1 MEAITS
7 IAQRVAAI
15 EATLSPAGAPRGS
28 ATAGSGARFDQVLR
42 TVVDG
47 ATGPGQARA
56 PDASTA
62 SGPARTVD
70 GVPGD
75 LAVHGNGKIPRTALQ
90 EVGTTG
96 HRLWAP
102 AGQALEGLLAAA
114 AREGVEIG
122 ITDSYRSYDAQV
134 DVAQRKGL
142 YTQGGLAAVPGT
154 SAHGWGMAVDLDLDE
169 RAQAWMRTNGER
181 FGFVEDTPREPWHW
195 VYRA

>member
-1 MEAITS
+1 MDAISS

-15 EATLSPAGAPRGS
+15 ESAFGAAS
-28 ATAGSGARFDQVLR
+28 ATSAANAPTRAPVVADSGTRFEQVLSA
-42 TVVDG
+42 VVKD
-47 ATGPGQARA
+47 T
-56 PDASTA
+56 SVT
-62 SGPARTVD
+62 ARTRTAG

-75 LAVHGNGKIPRTALQ
+75 LAAYGNGQIPRSALQ

-102 AGQALEGLLAAA
+102 AGQALESLMAAA
-114 AREGVEIG
+114 AREGVQIG

-142 YTQGGLAAVPGT
+142 YSQGGLAAEPGT
-154 SAHGWGMAVDLDLDE
+154 SPHGWGLAVDLDLDGQ
-169 RAQAWMRTNGER
+169 AQAWMRANAER
-181 FGFVEDTPREPWHW
+181 FGLVEDTPREPWHW